1 MVLETDVAVLKNDV
15 SRMTSFFDKLDLAI
29 EKMGAVSNDIARML
43 AVHEER
49 LNKHQELDE
58 ELFSLVERR
67 RQEMQVDIKELHSR
81 ITTVT
86 RELSNDIG
94 ETEKRLMS
102 AMTYNMDEI
111 KKCITEETKVVTKE
125 QTDLEKRIAELE
137 RWKWLIMGGSV
148 VLGSLSHEVVS
159 SIFK

>member
-1 MVLETDVAVLKNDV
+1 MGLDTEVALLKSDVN
-15 SRMTSFFDKLDLAI
+15 RMTPLFEKLDLAI

-58 ELFSLVERR
+58 ELFILVERR

-86 RELSNDIG
+86 RELSNDIS
-94 ETEKRLMS
+94 ETEQRLMS
-102 AMTYNMDEI
+102 AMNHNMDEI

-125 QTDLEKRIAELE
+125 QADLEKRIAELE
-137 RWKWLIMGGSV
+137 RWKWLLMGGSV
-148 VLGSLSHEVVS
+148 VLGSLSHEVVGTL
-159 SIFK
+159 FK

>member
-125 QTDLEKRIAELE
+125 QNDLEKRIAELE

-148 VLGSLSHEVVS
+148 VLVSLSHEVVS